1 MPFRAMVQDGVLTS
15 GDLDFL
21 QDIYDTATMGFMNID
36 DAMMHAIVQ
45 RLILHYR
52 NGERDKEQLV
62 GVALDELRRAAG

>member
-15 GDLDFL
+15 NDLDFL
-21 QDIYDTATMGFMNID
+21 QDIYDTATMGFKNVD
-36 DAMMHAIVQ
+36 DLMIHAVVQ

-52 NGERDKEQLV
+52 AGERDKVQLI